1 MEHCSEVAFLLL
13 YIIIK
18 AELLYEVFGMIK
30 FLKSVFNSFTASL
43 SIVCIGAFSV
53 AIIINFSELSKSSF
67 TMDFKIPVII
77 TLICFFFLVNA
88 VILNKNQNKRDYPHI
103 FTTITIRSILFF
115 VVALTLGIVFFY
127 FILKTKNFKERPL
140 WFSYFYFTAISYTA
154 WVWCV
159 YLNFCIRVLSSINV
173 KCSVFVAITVKSILI
188 AIVAWL
194 ALYKNSGIDKNR
206 IISFIASYISLCY
219 PIIDMYKYVRLELDK
234 YIEDNN
240 NPIQIKSYSD

>member
-1 MEHCSEVAFLLL
+1 MS
-13 YIIIK
+13 
-18 AELLYEVFGMIK
+18 K

-53 AIIINFSELSKSSF
+53 AIIINSSELSKFSF

-88 VILNKNQNKRDYPHI
+88 VILNKNQNKRDYLHI

-115 VVALTLGIVFFY
+115 VVALTLGIVSFY

-159 YLNFCIRVLSSINV
+159 YLNFCIRVLNSINV
-173 KCSVFVAITVKSILI
+173 KCSVFVATTVKAILI

-194 ALYKNSGIDKNR
+194 ALYKDSGTDN
-206 IISFIASYISLCY
+206 IISFTASYISLCY

-234 YIEDNN
+234 YMKDNN
-240 NPIQIKSYSD
+240 NPIKIKSHSD

>member
-1 MEHCSEVAFLLL
+1 MS
-13 YIIIK
+13 
-18 AELLYEVFGMIK
+18 K

-53 AIIINFSELSKSSF
+53 AIIINFSELSKFRF